1 MKVQAAFCQTWLET
15 PKTGFLLA
23 KTDVKTVTDKPKDKI
38 VGLLNETNQ
47 AANLDK
53 SDLIAKLVVI
63 KTGADNRD
71 DYDIKAKGNNKNN
84 DTN

>member
-1 MKVQAAFCQTWLET
+1 MHWAWSET

-38 VGLLNETNQ
+38 DGLLNETHQ
-47 AANLDK
+47 AANLDE